1 MLTRKTIAEGQMSL
15 VKILFLIAVAGH
27 LICGCCDCL
36 ITYVPG
42 GKKFDFIKM
51 SDNKAMSETFANMPL
66 KNINI
71 SMLAGCLA
79 IFMIACGY
87 YGLYLWMSEFSHVY
101 AVIILISIGVFL
113 SFGTAHHVF
122 CGVAEWFYVRM
133 GMTEDARKAVVKFF
147 KDTSVTMIGCY
158 IGLIA
163 LGVAL
168 FVAVVTGTTSLPQ
181 WACIVN
187 YFPVALLLLP
197 LRIGGAVNWAGAVMF
212 TGLMLLT

>member
-1 MLTRKTIAEGQMSL
+1 MLTQKTIAEGQMSL

-79 IFMIACGY
+79 IIMIACGY

-187 YFPVALLLLP
+187 YIPVALLLLP
-197 LRIGGAVNWAGAVMF
+197 LRIGGAGNWAGAVMF

>member
-158 IGLIA
+158 MGLIA

-187 YFPVALLLLP
+187 YIPVALLLLP
-197 LRIGGAVNWAGAVMF
+197 LRIGGAGNWAGAVMF

>member
-1 MLTRKTIAEGQMSL
+1 
-15 VKILFLIAVAGH
+15 
-27 LICGCCDCL
+27 
-36 ITYVPG
+36 
-42 GKKFDFIKM
+42 
-51 SDNKAMSETFANMPL
+51 MPL

-187 YFPVALLLLP
+187 YIPVALLLLP
-197 LRIGGAVNWAGAVMF
+197 LRIGGAGNWAGAVMF